1 MTKTSYIQQ
10 LITLIGLFDPNVS
23 MSHEIETYINGLSTI
38 VRNKIKSQM
47 IDSINNN
54 SVTASDI
61 KRIAAFTPSND
72 LAAMEFFKNVYAYA
86 FDNGEEPDIDDYRL

>member
-1 MTKTSYIQQ
+1 MAKLIYLQQ
-10 LITLIGLFDPNVS
+10 VITLIGLFDPNVS
-23 MSHEIETYINGLSTI
+23 MSHEVETYINGLSTI

-61 KRIAAFTPSND
+61 KRIAAFTPSSD
-72 LAAMEFFKNVYAYA
+72 LAAMELFTAIYLHA
-86 FDNGEEPDIDDYRL
+86 FEDGEEPDIDDYRL